1 MKKTLLAFSVIAM
14 LSTSFVLT
22 FNTPTVGA
30 IPAKECKASNFGK
43 DTEPRRLKVD
53 DWGSTIF
60 YCGNSRHPDDQINL
74 ERENGEI
81 DHEYDTSV
89 VDDISIDGSVLEY
102 RAVGPGTTRISVW
115 LPKAKKFASVKVTV
129 EDE

>member
-43 DTEPRRLKVD
+43 DTEPRRLYEG

-74 ERENGEI
+74 EREDGEI
-81 DHEYDTSV
+81 KENYDTSV
-89 VDDISIDGSVLEY
+89 VKRVRIDGAALEY
-102 RAVGPGTTRISVW
+102 KAVGPGTTEIKVW
-115 LPKAKKFASVKVTV
+115 LPKAKKYASVKVTV

>member
-43 DTEPRRLKVD
+43 DTEPRRLNVGE
-53 DWGSTIF
+53 WGSTIF

-74 ERENGEI
+74 EREKGEI
-81 DHEYDTSV
+81 KENYDTSV
-89 VDDISIDGSVLEY
+89 VKRVRIDGSVLEY
-102 RAVGPGTTRISVW
+102 KAVGPGTTKIKVW
-115 LPKAKKFASVKVTV
+115 LPKAERYATVEVTV

>member
-43 DTEPRRLKVD
+43 DTEPRRLYAG

-60 YCGNSRHPDDQINL
+60 YCGSSRHPDDQINL
-74 ERENGEI
+74 EREDGEI
-81 DHEYDTSV
+81 EHDEYDTSV
-89 VDDISIDGSVLEY
+89 VDEVSIDGSVLEY
-102 RAVGPGTTRISVW
+102 KAVGPGTTKIKVW
-115 LPKAKKFASVKVTV
+115 LPKAKRYAIVEVTV
-129 EDE
+129 RD